1 MPATLEKGSPRED
14 GQYKIVSAKRWMDGQ
29 LGEMLAKTREA
40 FDHLTFS
47 GAFPLSSGDTS
58 WIEAG

>member
-1 MPATLEKGSPRED
+1 
-14 GQYKIVSAKRWMDGQ
+14 MDGQ